1 MNREQLSK
9 IRKEDKENARILS
22 GMVNNFSFSP
32 EKVAWALTLEHRTLQ
47 QTITRFA
54 VAWLK
59 VCASEDYMY
68 DGRNEDSHIV
78 AKKLMAGHEDD
89 IYLPFI

>member
-68 DGRNEDSHIV
+68 DGRNEARHEV
-78 AKKLMAGHEDD
+78 AKKLMDGHEDD